1 MSESDEDAPS
11 TTITLT
17 PFIIS
22 IIITINLDARLQVL
36 LDADITKTKENTNN
50 IIHFIIN
57 LQICTKMKKAK
68 MFHLYFINDTP
79 SYKEIGTYHTS
90 VVALNLA
97 DAIKACGARIE
108 DVYSVSSDDVFI
120 AESI

>member
-17 PFIIS
+17 SFIIP

-36 LDADITKTKENTNN
+36 LDAQITKTKENTKD

-57 LQICTKMKKAK
+57 NK
-68 MFHLYFINDTP
+68 H
-79 SYKEIGTYHTS
+79 
-90 VVALNLA
+90 
-97 DAIKACGARIE
+97 
-108 DVYSVSSDDVFI
+108 
-120 AESI
+120 